1 MGTTTAFFQTQAHEL
16 LTCHSASICNHGIRN
31 LKQAEQLGRK
41 SRSDLTINREETS
54 IK

>member
-16 LTCHSASICNHGIRN
+16 LTRYSASLCNHRSPN
-31 LKQAEQLGRK
+31 LKRAERQGRK
-41 SRSDLTINREETS
+41 SRSDLTINREENS